1 MDFSRIELDDEQRA
15 FEAEVR
21 EVFENYWTPDPHA
34 LNLDHERPSKEL
46 IEQLAERG
54 WVHPRSP
61 RSRGGAE
68 LDAVRA
74 RILDLL
80 QVEYRVPRFGNDLIL
95 STVRKYGS
103 DQLRATALPALESGR
118 ASFCLGYSEPDSG
131 SDMAAARTR
140 AVRNGDEWVINGAKM
155 FTTYAE
161 IADYVFLLARTGPVE
176 EKHRSLTM
184 FLVPMD
190 TPGIEVK
197 PISAMGHVGT
207 NMTFYRDVRV
217 PDGYRLGPVGEG
229 WRVVSEPLATEHGA
243 GEGSELAEL
252 NGSMG
257 SAFVRTLEE
266 MLELAV
272 EWART
277 TELEPGVLAID
288 DPLVRHALA
297 GVLLDIEVEWNT
309 PSEFGKVTASETL
322 LRDAEM
328 LFDLMA
334 PAGVLAE
341 GADGAVAQGSAAWA
355 RAMAPAT
362 QIYGGTTD
370 IWRNNVGRGSLG
382 LPRGR

>member
-1 MDFSRIELDDEQRA
+1 MGAPPQPAVAGR
-15 FEAEVR
+15 
-21 EVFENYWTPDPHA
+21 
-34 LNLDHERPSKEL
+34 
-46 IEQLAERG
+46 RG
-54 WVHPRSP
+54 
-61 RSRGGAE
+61 

-229 WRVVSEPLATEHGA
+229 G
-243 GEGSELAEL
+243 GSSP
-252 NGSMG
+252 NRSPP
-257 SAFVRTLEE
+257 STVP
-266 MLELAV
+266 
-272 EWART
+272 AR
-277 TELEPGVLAID
+277 EAS
-288 DPLVRHALA
+288 
-297 GVLLDIEVEWNT
+297 W
-309 PSEFGKVTASETL
+309 PS
-322 LRDAEM
+322 
-328 LFDLMA
+328 
-334 PAGVLAE
+334 
-341 GADGAVAQGSAAWA
+341 
-355 RAMAPAT
+355 
-362 QIYGGTTD
+362 
-370 IWRNNVGRGSLG
+370 
-382 LPRGR
+382 